1 MKRTIMLQSKFQI
14 IKRLWITEKTT
25 RLAEAGKYIFVVEK
39 SAKAKQ
45 IKEALEHTY
54 GVHIIKTNIVNVP
67 ARSKR
72 GSRGAVRSGAYKKA
86 IVTLKSGEKIDIL
99 PQ

>member
-14 IKRLWITEKTT
+14 IKRLWITEKAT
-25 RLAEAGKYIFVVEK
+25 RLAKAGKYIFVVEK

-45 IKEALEHTY
+45 IKEALERTY

-67 ARSKR
+67 ARRKR
-72 GSRGAVRSGAYKKA
+72 GPQGAARGGAYKKA